1 MLSNPKLDKRMRTF
15 LVLLLAVAVLAV
27 LASRAQ
33 AREPEL
39 VSKATVDLDRY
50 MGRWWVIGN
59 IPYFAERG
67 KIASADVYAL
77 LPDGKIDNVFV
88 YRKAFDKPEKRM
100 NALATVVPGS
110 NNTRWKIAFFG
121 GLLKADYLILE
132 VAPDYSWALI
142 GQPSGKLAWVFS
154 REQRMDDAQ
163 FDVLREKFAAYGY
176 RPGDIKRV
184 PQFPDQQK

>member
-1 MLSNPKLDKRMRTF
+1 MLVNRKLDQPMRIL
-15 LVLLLAVAVLAV
+15 LVILLAAAVLAV
-27 LASRAQ
+27 ASTRAQ

-39 VSKATVDLDRY
+39 TSKAVVDLDRY

-59 IPYFAERG
+59 IPYFGERG
-67 KIASADVYAL
+67 KIASADIYEL
-77 LPDGKIDNVFV
+77 RPDGKIDNVFV

-100 NALATVVPGS
+100 NALASVVPGS

-154 REQRMDDAQ
+154 RDQRMDDAQ
-163 FDVLREKFAAYGY
+163 FNTLKEKFAAYGY
-176 RPGDIKRV
+176 KTSDIKRV
-184 PQFPDQQK
+184 PQFPDQQ

>member
-1 MLSNPKLDKRMRTF
+1 MRLF
-15 LVLLLAVAVLAV
+15 LFIVIAALVVAAF
-27 LASRAQ
+27 ASHAQ
-33 AREPEL
+33 SKEPEL
-39 VSKATVDLDRY
+39 VSKAVVDLDRY

-77 LPDGKIDNVFV
+77 RPDGKIDNVFV
-88 YRKAFDKPEKRM
+88 YRKAFDQPEKRM

-163 FDVLREKFAAYGY
+163 FNSLKEKFAAYGY
-176 RPGDIKRV
+176 TPGDIKRV
-184 PQFPDQQK
+184 PQFPDQQQ

>member
-1 MLSNPKLDKRMRTF
+1 MLSNPKLDKRMRTY

-39 VSKATVDLDRY
+39 VSKASVDLDRY

-77 LPDGKIDNVFV
+77 RPDGKIDNVFV

-121 GLLKADYLILE
+121 GLLKADYLVLE

-163 FDVLREKFAAYGY
+163 FDALREKFAAYGY

>member
-1 MLSNPKLDKRMRTF
+1 MRTY

-39 VSKATVDLDRY
+39 VSKASVDLDRY

-77 LPDGKIDNVFV
+77 RPDGKIDNVFV

-121 GLLKADYLILE
+121 GLLKADYLVLE

-163 FDVLREKFAAYGY
+163 FDALREKFAAYGY

>member
-1 MLSNPKLDKRMRTF
+1 MLCGPELDNHMRILL
-15 LVLLLAVAVLAV
+15 LVLVAVAALAV
-27 LASRAQ
+27 LATRAQ

-39 VSKATVDLDRY
+39 TSKAVVDLDRY

-67 KIASADVYAL
+67 KIASADVYSL
-77 LPDGKIDNVFV
+77 RPDGKIDNVFV

-100 NALATVVPGS
+100 NALASVVPGS

-142 GQPSGKLAWVFS
+142 GQSSGKLAWVFG
-154 REQRMDDAQ
+154 RNQRMDDAQ
-163 FDVLREKFAAYGY
+163 FNALKERFAAYGY
-176 RPGDIKRV
+176 KPGDIERV
-184 PQFPDQQK
+184 PQFPDQQ

>member
-1 MLSNPKLDKRMRTF
+1 MLANPNLDQRMRIF
-15 LVLLLAVAVLAV
+15 LVLLLAVALLAV
-27 LASRAQ
+27 LANRAQ

-39 VSKATVDLDRY
+39 VSKAVVDLDRY

-59 IPYFAERG
+59 IPYFAERS
-67 KIASADVYAL
+67 KIASADIYAL
-77 LPDGKIDNVFV
+77 RPDGKIDNVFV

-100 NALATVVPGS
+100 NAIASVVPGS

-142 GQPSGKLAWVFS
+142 GQPSGKLAWVFG

-163 FDVLREKFAAYGY
+163 FNALREKFAAYGY
-176 RPGDIKRV
+176 QPGDIKRV
-184 PQFPDQQK
+184 PQFPDQQQ

>member
-1 MLSNPKLDKRMRTF
+1 MLANPKLDQRMRIF
-15 LVLLLAVAVLAV
+15 LLLLLAVAVLAV
-27 LASRAQ
+27 LANRAQ

-39 VSKATVDLDRY
+39 VSKAVVDLDRY

-67 KIASADVYAL
+67 KIASADIYAL
-77 LPDGKIDNVFV
+77 RPDGKIDNVFV

-121 GLLKADYLILE
+121 GLLQADYLILE

-163 FDVLREKFAAYGY
+163 FNALRDKFAAYGY
-176 RPGDIKRV
+176 QPADIKRV
-184 PQFPDQQK
+184 PQFPDQQQ

>member
-15 LVLLLAVAVLAV
+15 LVLLLAVAVLGV

-163 FDVLREKFAAYGY
+163 FDALREKFAAYGY

>member
-15 LVLLLAVAVLAV
+15 LVLLLAVAVLAM

-163 FDVLREKFAAYGY
+163 FDALREKFAAYGY

>member
-1 MLSNPKLDKRMRTF
+1 MRIF
-15 LVLLLAVAVLAV
+15 LLLLLAVAVLAV
-27 LASRAQ
+27 LANRAQ

-39 VSKATVDLDRY
+39 VSKAVVDLDRY

-67 KIASADVYAL
+67 KIASADIYAL
-77 LPDGKIDNVFV
+77 RPDGKIDNVFV

-121 GLLKADYLILE
+121 GLLQADYLILE

-163 FDVLREKFAAYGY
+163 FNALRDKFAAYGY
-176 RPGDIKRV
+176 QPADIKRV
-184 PQFPDQQK
+184 PQFPDQQQ

>member
-1 MLSNPKLDKRMRTF
+1 MLATPTLDKCMRIF
-15 LVLLLAVAVLAV
+15 LVLLLAVALVAV
-27 LASRAQ
+27 LSNRAQ
-33 AREPEL
+33 AREAAL
-39 VSKATVDLDRY
+39 VSKAVVDLDRY

-77 LPDGKIDNVFV
+77 RPDGKIDNVFV

-100 NALATVVPGS
+100 NALASVVPGS
-110 NNTRWKIAFFG
+110 NNTHWKIAFFG

-142 GQPSGKLAWVFS
+142 GQTSGKLAWVFS

-163 FDVLREKFAAYGY
+163 FDALREKFAAYGY
-176 RPGDIKRV
+176 RPADIKRV
-184 PQFPDQQK
+184 PQFPDQQQ